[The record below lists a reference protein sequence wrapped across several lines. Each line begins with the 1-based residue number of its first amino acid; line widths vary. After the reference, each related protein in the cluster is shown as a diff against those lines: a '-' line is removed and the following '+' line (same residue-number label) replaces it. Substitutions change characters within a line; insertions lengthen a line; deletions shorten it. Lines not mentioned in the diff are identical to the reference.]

1 MNKTESAATDYLKYL
16 ESERDK
22 LLQQWQ
28 QQPRPTQRS
37 TTTDSNLN
45 TTVYKWNPKGTAPST
60 GCGLYCLLV
69 PGCVQDRHGF
79 LSEVG
84 KKKMWIQF
92 LRWYN
97 DTKKQQQRKSCAHNA
112 VAKERRRSNRLPHP
126 EWMSYHQRVPHSHSL
141 RVIPAWEGTQV
152 LKHWHRRQSH

>member
-22 LLQQWQ
+22 LLQQRQ

-84 KKKMWIQF
+84 EKKNVDSIFKMIQ
-92 LRWYN
+92 WYKKA
-97 DTKKQQQRKSCAHNA
+97 TTTEIMCTQCSRKRTTPKQQTPSPGMN
-112 VAKERRRSNRLPHP
+112 ELSP
-126 EWMSYHQRVPHSHSL
+126 ESTTFTFITCDPGL
-141 RVIPAWEGTQV
+141 RGNSSTKALT
-152 LKHWHRRQSH
+152 